1 MKLKFLSFLAIIGI
15 MVLASCNKS
24 GKTGLL
30 VPEDAAVVFTIN
42 SQSLSEKMT
51 WDDIQASEWYKDMQK
66 KSTNDDTAMAAL
78 VANPE
83 KSGIDIKAGFAF
95 FMKPQNNGGY
105 LVFQGKL
112 KSAAD
117 FEAALKNVKQGISI
131 QKKDDLSYT
140 SLDDD
145 AILTWNSSRFMFI
158 ADAPMNLTNDFRGSG
173 RSTRFGTDSLL
184 TFAKTTYTLSGK
196 KLLDSDKRFADLVT
210 SKGDLHYWISAEKMY
225 SNSFAGGILSMM
237 KFNSLIEGNISTGTL
252 SFENGK
258 ISLAGEQFYGKELA
272 KIMDKYNNEGV
283 STDVINRLPSGDALA
298 AGVYKLSIPMIIDI
312 IRLAGADG
320 IANSYLGKNN
330 LSLEEIAAAFK
341 GDIAFALTGMEKKTV
356 TSTYDGYDGKPESY
370 TYEKENPKMVFGISV
385 VQDKFN
391 KLYDMFLKEMS
402 GEKPNDIFIKNEKD
416 WFIVGTDSAAQEAF
430 LAGNNKPNYADKLKG
445 NNLNFFVNIPQVI
458 ETFRSKNN
466 DSIANAMTDLSKA
479 TWQEFTFNCDYKKSK
494 ATYNMEVLLSDKSV
508 NSLKQ
513 LNKYADQMNVL
524 EKKQRAKWET
534 EYPTTIDTVIAAP
547 NMPAPPPSAS
557 AIEVKP
563 KK

>member
-15 MVLASCNKS
+15 MVFTSCNKA

-30 VPEDAAVVFTIN
+30 VPEDAAIVFTIN
-42 SQSLSEKMT
+42 SQSLSEKIT
-51 WDDIQASEWYKDMQK
+51 WADIQASEWYKDVQQ

-145 AILTWNSSRFMFI
+145 AVLTWNNSRFMFI
-158 ADAPMNLTNDFRGSG
+158 ADAPMNFTGEFGGSG

-184 TFAKTTYTLSGK
+184 VFAKNTYALSGK
-196 KLLDSDKRFADLVT
+196 KLLDSDKRFADLVG
-210 SKGDLHYWISAEKMY
+210 SNGDLHYWVSAEKMY

-258 ISLAGEQFYGKELA
+258 ISLTGEQFYGKELA
-272 KIMDKYNNEGV
+272 KIMDKHPSEGI
-283 STDVINRLPSGDALA
+283 SNDVINRLPSGDVLA
-298 AGVYKLSIPMIIDI
+298 AGVYKLSIPMLIDV
-312 IRLAGADG
+312 IRLAGVDG
-320 IANSYLGKNN
+320 IANSYLGRNN
-330 LSLEEIAAAFK
+330 LSLEEIAGAFK
-341 GDIAFALTGMEKKTV
+341 GDIAFAFTGMEKKTV
-356 TSTYDGYDGKPESY
+356 TNTYDGDNGKTESY
-370 TYEKENPKMVFGISV
+370 SYERENPKVVVGVSI

-391 KLYDMFLKEMS
+391 KLYDMLIKEM
-402 GEKPNDIFIKNEKD
+402 GGQKPNDVYIKNDKD
-416 WFIVGTDSAAQEAF
+416 WLVIGTDSVVKEAF
-430 LAGNNKPNYADKLKG
+430 LTGNNNPAYADKLKG
-445 NNLNFFVNIPQVI
+445 HSLSFFVNIPQVI
-458 ETFRSKNN
+458 ESFRGKNN
-466 DSIANAMTDLSKA
+466 DSIANAMADLSKA
-479 TWQEFTFNCDYKKSK
+479 TWLEFTVNSDYKKSK
-494 ATYNMEVLLSDKSV
+494 ATYDMEVLLSDKNI

-513 LNKYADQMNVL
+513 INQYADQMNAL
-524 EKKQRAKWET
+524 EKQKRKSWEIRY
-534 EYPTTIDTVIAAP
+534 EDIAIDTTMAAP
-547 NMPAPPPSAS
+547 EVLIVPPPPAK
-557 AIEVKP
+557 VKL